1 MPSVVADKATSY
13 KPRAKSSAAQRESEG
28 VVVPSMPVQQNA
40 GVGKDPYGDSAER
53 GATREGMTGQQ
64 DRLTHPVRPSSD
76 AKARH
81 LQRRLWA
88 AAKRSPGR
96 RFHALYDRIYR
107 DDILWVAWERVKRN
121 RGAAGVDAQTLADVE
136 QYGVPRFL
144 GELQAELR
152 AKTYKPTAVRRKYI
166 EKDGGKQR
174 ALGIPTVRDRV
185 AQMATKIV
193 LEAIFEADFLP
204 CSHGF
209 RPRRSATD
217 ALEVLRKRAFRDADG
232 NFVLDADIKGYF
244 DNIDH
249 DRLLAE
255 VSRRVSDRRVLKLLR
270 QWLQV
275 GVLEDGRVRRSTRG
289 TPQGG
294 VISPL
299 LANIYLHVL
308 DERWTRE
315 HAHLG
320 TLVRYADDFV
330 IMCDSAK
337 SCEAAKSIVDAILDD
352 LGLELHPDKTKQVEL
367 TEGKQGFDF
376 LGCHLHKRMSGRLW
390 EKYGR
395 RRYYLQRWPS
405 HRALKKVRQRVKQL
419 VGPHRNGVKDVRVL
433 IRESEPSVAWLGQL
447 LLLRERCQEV
457 QPARLLRLAT
467 TRALPREAQGP
478 QPQTRRMANVD
489 TLFLLEPRA
498 PSSSWNRALS
508 GDRVMQSP
516 EKSSVSRM
524 GENCMYGSKGGLAV
538 TRSIG
543 VR

>member
-1 MPSVVADKATSY
+1 
-13 KPRAKSSAAQRESEG
+13 
-28 VVVPSMPVQQNA
+28 
-40 GVGKDPYGDSAER
+40 
-53 GATREGMTGQQ
+53 MTGQQ

-275 GVLEDGRVRRSTRG
+275 GVQEDGRVRRSTRG

-320 TLVRYADDFV
+320 TLVRYADD
-330 IMCDSAK
+330 CA
-337 SCEAAKSIVDAILDD
+337 
-352 LGLELHPDKTKQVEL
+352 P
-367 TEGKQGFDF
+367 
-376 LGCHLHKRMSGRLW
+376 
-390 EKYGR
+390 R
-395 RRYYLQRWPS
+395 RR
-405 HRALKKVRQRVKQL
+405 
-419 VGPHRNGVKDVRVL
+419 G
-433 IRESEPSVAWLGQL
+433 
-447 LLLRERCQEV
+447 
-457 QPARLLRLAT
+457 
-467 TRALPREAQGP
+467 REAG
-478 QPQTRRMANVD
+478 
-489 TLFLLEPRA
+489 
-498 PSSSWNRALS
+498 
-508 GDRVMQSP
+508 
-516 EKSSVSRM
+516 M
-524 GENCMYGSKGGLAV
+524 GA
-538 TRSIG
+538 
-543 VR
+543 